1 MTALF
6 NLYLLNRFYNKAFK
20 LNLFF
25 AEHIIINS

>member
-1 MTALF
+1 MAALF
-6 NLYLLNRFYNKAFK
+6 NPDLLNRFYYKAYK